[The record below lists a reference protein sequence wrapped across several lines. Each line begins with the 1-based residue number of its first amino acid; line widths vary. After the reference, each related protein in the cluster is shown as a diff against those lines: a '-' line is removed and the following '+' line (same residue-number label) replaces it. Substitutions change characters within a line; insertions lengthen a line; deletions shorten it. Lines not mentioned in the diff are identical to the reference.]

1 MLKSQALE
9 VINTK
14 ITACNKCSGL
24 SEYRNHFEYK
34 YVPGE
39 GHPNA
44 DILILGEAPG
54 EDEAWSGRPFVGK
67 AGQLLDKL
75 IAAAGWKREHIFI
88 CNILKCRPPFNRT
101 PTKEE
106 AANCRPFLD
115 LQIKVVDPK
124 WIICLGKTASIYLLG
139 KPEERSM
146 GSLRGEHEYKGKR
159 VICTYHP
166 SYLLRTPAAKA
177 DVWADLQPVILAMRE
192 AAEKAALQPEAP
204 L

>member
-9 VINTK
+9 VISNKIAACTK
-14 ITACNKCSGL
+14 CGGL
-24 SEYRNHFEYK
+24 SDYRIHFEHK
-34 YVPGE
+34 TVPGE

-44 DILILGEAPG
+44 DIMLLGEAPG

-67 AGQLLDKL
+67 AGQLLDKI
-75 IAAAGWKREHIFI
+75 IASAGWKREHVFI
-88 CNILKCRPPFNRT
+88 CNILKCRPPYNRT

-106 AANCRPFLD
+106 ATNCRPYLD

-146 GSLRGEHEYKGKR
+146 GSLRGLHEFQGRK

-166 SYLLRTPAAKA
+166 SYLLRTPSAKS
-177 DVWADLQPVILAMRE
+177 DVWEDLQPVIEDMK
-192 AAEKAALQPEAP
+192 KAALQAP
-204 L
+204 A